1 EPRFRIDGGMRM
13 GMYDYFVGK
22 CPKCGADFSAQ
33 TKLGECEMR
42 EIGVGDSINGDYDTV
57 RLRVKTPCSGCGI
70 FPVVVIRDKVLV
82 AYEDGPAERQ
92 EGLFGN
98 FYPDGG
104 RPDDEFN
111 RIMDGEQDGR
121 RTRA

>member
-1 EPRFRIDGGMRM
+1 M
-13 GMYDYFVGK
+13 GLYDYFVGK

-33 TKLGECEMR
+33 TKLGECDMR
-42 EIGVGDSINGDYDTV
+42 EIGVGESINGDSGPV
-57 RLRVKTPCSGCGI
+57 RVPGKPPCSGPGI

-82 AYEDGPAERQ
+82 ASEDGPAERQ

-111 RIMDGEQDGR
+111 RIMDGEENAR

>member
-1 EPRFRIDGGMRM
+1 M
-13 GMYDYFVGK
+13 GLYDYFVGK

-33 TKLGECEMR
+33 TKLGDRDMR

-92 EGLFGN
+92 EGLL
-98 FYPDGG
+98 D
-104 RPDDEFN
+104 RES
-111 RIMDGEQDGR
+111 
-121 RTRA
+121 TRLNSSHAHISYSVFC